1 MDRIYRL
8 LKDRKEEELK
18 RMVEEGEHFAE
29 FVRIFRLL
37 EDRSLEELIEAHAAG
52 AGDDAKT
59 AGAGKADARDDAAAP
74 SYAGITITVGDLNYR
89 LRKAIKEP
97 KRIFE
102 AHQPYKKPGKGKRG

>member
-8 LKDRKEEELK
+8 LKDKKGEELK
-18 RMVEEGEHFAE
+18 RMVEEGDHFAD

-37 EDRSLEELIEAHAAG
+37 EDQSLEELLEEQEKVADAAG
-52 AGDDAKT
+52 AEATNSKT
-59 AGAGKADARDDAAAP
+59 AGAEANAGP
-74 SYAGITITVGDLNYR
+74 SDAGITVNDLNYR

-102 AHQPYKKPGKGKRG
+102 PHQPYKKPSKRK

>member
-18 RMVEEGEHFAE
+18 RMVEEGEHFAD

-37 EDRSLEELIEAHAAG
+37 EDQSLEELIEAHEKKA
-52 AGDDAKT
+52 
-59 AGAGKADARDDAAAP
+59 AGAGKAGAAGNAVAEATDAETVG
-74 SYAGITITVGDLNYR
+74 AGVTITVSDLNYR
-89 LRKAIKEP
+89 IRKAIKEP

-102 AHQPYKKPGKGKRG
+102 PHQPYKKPGKWKRG

>member
-37 EDRSLEELIEAHAAG
+37 EDQSLEEMIEAHAAG
-52 AGDDAKT
+52 VTDAKT
-59 AGAGKADARDDAAAP
+59 AGAGDDAAP
-74 SYAGITITVGDLNYR
+74 TDAGVTITVSDLNYR

>member
-18 RMVEEGEHFAE
+18 RMVEEGEHFAD

-37 EDRSLEELIEAHAAG
+37 EDQSLEELIEAHAAG
-52 AGDDAKT
+52 VG
-59 AGAGKADARDDAAAP
+59 GDAAATP
-74 SYAGITITVGDLNYR
+74 GTGITITVGDLNYR

>member
-8 LKDRKEEELK
+8 LKDKKEEELK
-18 RMVEEGEHFAE
+18 RMVEEGEHFAG

-37 EDRSLEELIEAHAAG
+37 EDRSLEELIEEHEKKGSAGGETAATADIAAPPDAG
-52 AGDDAKT
+52 AT
-59 AGAGKADARDDAAAP
+59 
-74 SYAGITITVGDLNYR
+74 ITISDLNYR